1 MIKRDST
8 ITVNNNV
15 ATLDNDIYLYKYDK
29 NIQNSKKIKK
39 SSFQLINIEKSKKW
53 GKIKDSLKVIHIIN
67 KERCE

>member
-29 NIQNSKKIKK
+29 NIQITFTIVNSKYMYD
-39 SSFQLINIEKSKKW
+39 N
-53 GKIKDSLKVIHIIN
+53 DSTN
-67 KERCE
+67 S